1 MPRPTPVRRLPRFR
15 KHLLALAAGAALAP
29 NGVWAVDLLQ
39 APPGTVQ
46 PYVTPNVI
54 ISVDDSG
61 SMDYCLTLQKDN
73 KEGTSNCQIA
83 WDANGNPTQY
93 ASVSNTLV
101 PDANGNWPGNA
112 RRINVL
118 KYSLKQVFNDTALL
132 PDKKI
137 RIAWQAM
144 WNNGG
149 SPGIGPEKINGSTTS
164 KAGANSVYNGT
175 DTPTAGTNS
184 MKVLDNTHRTNFI
197 SFIDKLDADN
207 GTPSHWMFSQ
217 ADAYMRSNVN
227 SNGPWSGNPGGSDT
241 ASTTY
246 LGCRRNYHIMM
257 TDGRW
262 NTLTRDIGDTTRRDN
277 ATNIALPNGTIYG
290 GTTAAE
296 QSKTALY
303 RDGHSKT
310 LADWA
315 FYSWATPLRTSG
327 LTGNPQPTADYD
339 KATQTENFGKDS
351 AGNDAILERFW
362 NPRYNPATWPH
373 MVTYAIGFSN
383 MAVTWPGAP
392 TIQAPTSK
400 VPFGYDGSFPDLVTG
415 TKKWP
420 DMGTGES
427 VRSLDLWHAALNGR
441 GRFYAV
447 EKGEHLE
454 KAFREIF
461 GQINTQTDP
470 DMTSTATSGSNT
482 SRNDVGKY
490 TGNYEP
496 KNAWKGYVT
505 AETVKKDGTTEAT
518 AGWGGQNTAQKID
531 AMNPGD
537 RRIFTWNDK
546 WATSKYTGGT
556 PFKWTTT
563 ENNLST
569 SQKLWLQ
576 KNLDGTDE
584 GATAGQNRLDY
595 IRGDRSKEGSDSS
608 GYPTSKPYRQRQS
621 AQGDII
627 NSVVWYVGAPA
638 SNYALKGYSTF
649 TSANKTRTPMIYVG
663 GNDGMLHGFSA
674 ADGSEKM
681 AYVPQGVIPSL
692 TRLTNPTYNQKHRFF
707 VDGSP
712 MTGDVD
718 MGAGVQDPDAPNYD
732 PTYSPTWRT
741 LLVGTLGAGG
751 KGYFVLDVTDPN
763 AFLEAN
769 ASTLVKLDRT
779 RSTEAGTTPNCALT
793 TMSSAEKT
801 ACNKATTEDKDIGN
815 ITARPVLDDTNPMRT
830 TQITRMNN
838 NRWAVVMGNGYN
850 SANQRPVLLVQ
861 YLDNDPGGDATKNMK
876 LLRLPA
882 TTEFPGQGK
891 AADNGLA
898 APRLVDINGDGRPD
912 IAYAGDNLGNMWKF
926 DLTSVDDTQWG
937 VAPFGASITPTI
949 APDTAPSTTSGGG
962 VAGTPL
968 FTAKGPGSLGS
979 ARTIIQPITVAPTAR
994 PNDRKKTVGTG
1005 PTAKTVDVGGMMV
1018 VFGTGRNV
1026 TKADESD
1033 RNVQTLYSV
1042 LDNTRYKTVSTTL
1055 GSRLQV
1061 HPGGGTCT
1069 PVPAADCAPV
1079 PAALGEGVAT
1089 AKLVQRTITD
1099 LSGGDF
1105 GQVEDATT
1113 LDWAVN
1119 NGWYMDFP
1127 AVGERLLKPIDLYDG
1142 SNILAVYSQVPAKGS
1157 DVDPNVESCE
1167 SSTVDEERQYRTF
1180 INMMDGKSPSV
1191 QLVDVNGD
1199 GAFDAA
1205 DGGGSGKRPSRR
1217 KVTKGSHNLINSGNK
1232 VEDIDVKNNRE
1243 KLARMPEQSLRSIWR
1258 QLK

>member
-1 MPRPTPVRRLPRFR
+1 MPRPTPTQRLPRFR

-29 NGVWAVDLLQ
+29 NGAWAVDLLQ

-54 ISVDDSG
+54 ISIDDSG
-61 SMDYCLTLQKDN
+61 SMDFCLTLQKDG
-73 KEGTSNCQIA
+73 KEGTTNCQIA
-83 WDANGNPTQY
+83 WDASGKPTQY
-93 ASVSNTLV
+93 ANVSDATT
-101 PDANGNWPGNA
+101 PDENGNWPGNA
-112 RRINVL
+112 KRINVL
-118 KYSLKQVFNDTALL
+118 KYSLKQVFSDTTLL

-137 RIAWQAM
+137 RVAWQAM
-144 WNNGG
+144 WNNGK
-149 SPGIGPEKINGSTTS
+149 SPGVGATNNIKWSNGWTYTSNGGANNVNSTTL
-164 KAGANSVYNGT
+164 GVNSMRPLVGNT
-175 DTPTAGTNS
+175 TTAGTHRKNL
-184 MKVLDNTHRTNFI
+184 LDFVDNL
-197 SFIDKLDADN
+197 KAVN
-207 GTPSHWMFSQ
+207 GTPSHLMFSQ
-217 ADAYMRSNVN
+217 ADGYMRLAVSK
-227 SNGPWSGNPGGSDT
+227 NGPWSGNPGGSDA

-262 NTLTRDIGDTTRRDN
+262 NGSETGGSQDDN
-277 ATNIALPNGTIYG
+277 TKAKSLPNGTVFG
-290 GTTAAE
+290 ATSASARPNN
-296 QSKTALY
+296 ALY
-303 RDGHSKT
+303 ADTYSNT

-315 FYSWATPLRTSG
+315 FYSWATPLLTTG

-339 KATQTENFGKDS
+339 KADQTENFGKDS
-351 AGNDAILERFW
+351 NQKNAVLDRFW

-373 MVTYAIGFSN
+373 MVTYTIGFSN

-392 TIQAPTSK
+392 TIVAPTAK

-415 TKKWP
+415 AKQWP
-420 DMGTGES
+420 NMSTGGEN
-427 VRSLDLWHAALNGR
+427 VHSLDLWHAALNGR

-447 EKGEHLE
+447 EKGEDLE

-505 AETVKKDGTTEAT
+505 AETVKKDGTTVPT
-518 AGWGGQNTAQKID
+518 PGWGGQNTAQKID
-531 AMNPGD
+531 AINTNA
-537 RRIFTWNDK
+537 RQILTWNDK
-546 WATSKYTGGT
+546 WVTSAYTGGT
-556 PFKWTTT
+556 PFKWTTN
-563 ENNLST
+563 ESNLST
-569 SQKLWLQ
+569 AQKLWLQ
-576 KNLDGTDE
+576 KNQSGTDE
-584 GATAGQNRLDY
+584 GATAGQNRLNY
-595 IRGDRSKEGSDSS
+595 IRGDRSLEGSS
-608 GYPTSKPYRQRQS
+608 GSAYRQRQS

-627 NSVVWYVGAPA
+627 NSVVWYTGAPA

-674 ADGSEKM
+674 TDGSEKI
-681 AYVPQGVIPSL
+681 AYVPQGIIPSL
-692 TRLTNPTYNQKHRFF
+692 NRLTDLTYNQKHRFF

-718 MGAGVQDPDAPNYD
+718 MGAGVQDPDAPNYA
-732 PTYSPTWRT
+732 PTYAPTWRT

-751 KGYFVLDVTDPN
+751 KGYFVLDVTDPT
-763 AFLEAN
+763 AFLDTN

-793 TMSSAEKT
+793 TMSSAEKN
-801 ACNKATTEDKDIGN
+801 ACTKATTEDKDIGN

-861 YLDNDPGGDATKNMK
+861 YLDNDPGGDVTKNMQ

-882 TTEFPGQGK
+882 TTEFPGEGK
-891 AADNGLA
+891 AEDNGLA

-912 IAYAGDNLGNMWKF
+912 VAYAGDNLGNLWKF
-926 DLTSVDDTQWG
+926 DLTSVDDTKWG
-937 VAPFGASITPTI
+937 VTPFGASVTPTI
-949 APDTAPSTTSGGG
+949 AANATPSATPGGG
-962 VAGTPL
+962 VAATPL
-968 FTAKGPGSLGS
+968 FTAKGPATLGS
-979 ARTIIQPITVAPTAR
+979 TRNISQPITAAPTAR

-1005 PTAKTVDVGGMMV
+1005 ANAKTVDVGGMMV

-1026 TKADESD
+1026 TKPDESNRD
-1033 RNVQTLYSV
+1033 VQTLYSV
-1042 LDNTRYKTVSTTL
+1042 LDNARYKTVSTTL
-1055 GSRLQV
+1055 GKRLQI
-1061 HPGGGTCT
+1061 HTGGGTCT

-1089 AKLVQRTITD
+1089 AQLVQRTITD
-1099 LSGGDF
+1099 LGDF

-1113 LDWAVN
+1113 LDWTTN
-1119 NGWYMDFP
+1119 NGWYLDFP

-1157 DVDPNVESCE
+1157 DVDPNVETCD
-1167 SSTVDEERQYRTF
+1167 SSAVDEERQYRTF

-1191 QLVDVNGD
+1191 QLVDVAGD
-1199 GAFDAA
+1199 GAFNATD
-1205 DGGGSGKRPSRR
+1205 GKRKSRR

-1243 KLARMPEQSLRSIWR
+1243 KLARMPEQSLRSVWR